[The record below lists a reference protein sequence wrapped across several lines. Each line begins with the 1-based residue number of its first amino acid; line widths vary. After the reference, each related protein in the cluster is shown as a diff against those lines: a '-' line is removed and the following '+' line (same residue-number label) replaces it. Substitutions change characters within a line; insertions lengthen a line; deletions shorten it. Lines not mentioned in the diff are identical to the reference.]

1 VVRSAADLICPAGSR
16 RARRHLARLEA
27 RGGTAGA
34 PVEAR
39 VRRIVAAVRRR
50 GDRALLALTRQL
62 DGVRLAPRELRVAPA
77 AMAAAYRALPVQV
90 RRDLALAARRIRDF
104 HRRQRERSWSFRD
117 PSGARLGLRVTPLE
131 RVGVYVPGG
140 RALYPSTV
148 LMTVIPARVAG
159 VREVIAVSPGPAP
172 VILAAC
178 HLAGV
183 DALYRV
189 GGAQAIAALAY
200 GTKTVPR
207 VDKIVGPGNIYV
219 ATAKRLCYGQA
230 DIDQVAGPSEVL
242 IVADRS
248 ADPEFAAA
256 DMLAQAEH
264 DPLAAAVCVTPDAG
278 VARRVAA
285 ALDRQLAVLPR
296 RTIAARALA
305 AFGAILVVG
314 SLDEAFAIVNRLAPE
329 HLELALR
336 TPRRWMDRVRHAGAV
351 FLGQDA
357 PEAFGDY
364 LAGPNHVLPTG
375 GTARFGSPLGVY
387 DFVKRTSV
395 IEAGPRTL
403 ARLGPAVVRLAR
415 LEGLDAHGRA
425 VEQRL
430 AARRWRPTGRG
441 RAHVRGVA

>member
-1 VVRSAADLICPAGSR
+1 MRSATELICPAGSG

-27 RGGTAGA
+27 RGGMAGA

-62 DGVRLAPRELRVAPA
+62 DGVRLAPRELRIAPG
-77 AMAAAYRALPVQV
+77 AMAAAYRALPPQV
-90 RRDLALAARRIRDF
+90 RGDLALAARRIRDF

-117 PSGARLGLRVTPLE
+117 PSGARLGLRVAPLE

-172 VILAAC
+172 IILAAC

-183 DALYRV
+183 DAMYRV

-200 GTKTVPR
+200 GTRTVPR

-219 ATAKRLCYGQA
+219 ATAKRLCYGQT
-230 DIDQVAGPSEVL
+230 DIDLIAGPSEVL

-278 VARRVAA
+278 LARRVAA

-296 RTIAARALA
+296 RAVAARALT
-305 AFGAILVVG
+305 AFGAILVVR

-336 TPRRWMDRVRHAGAV
+336 APGRWVDHVRHAGAV

-395 IEAGPRTL
+395 IEARPGTL
-403 ARLGPAVVRLAR
+403 ARLGPAVARLAR

-430 AARRWRPTGRG
+430 AARRRRPVGRG
-441 RAHVRGVA
+441 RARVRGVA

>member
-1 VVRSAADLICPAGSR
+1 MRSAADLICPTGSR

-27 RGGTAGA
+27 RGGAAGA

-242 IVADRS
+242 IVAARS

-430 AARRWRPTGRG
+430 AARRRRPAGR
-441 RAHVRGVA
+441 RRVRGVA